1 MINNFPVK
9 VETLLEKLY
18 RKHRDEFLHLNS
30 IKESSKRR
38 SRKLPDSHLRPYEQK
53 SKKIPELKKLDTRA
67 SLGFEGVASVVLQ
80 EKRKMADISN

>member
-30 IKESSKRR
+30 IKKSFKRR
-38 SRKLPDSHLRPYEQK
+38 FRKLPDSHVRPYEQK
-53 SKKIPELKKLDTRA
+53 SKKIPVLKKPDNA
-67 SLGFEGVASVVLQ
+67 GCFGF
-80 EKRKMADISN
+80 